1 MPREPLRRTLLAGK
15 RLYRLIGGGHADNLL
30 AAVRGCCGPRSARKS
45 PFALLLSHVT
55 HAAASILKTNNR
67 PEWTGCHPNLTKMKP
82 PRGVGPPGGMYRV
95 DPWLS
100 RSAGGAVQLL
110 TTAVQLLFASIEADS
125 ALGVFRWFEVAH
137 FNDFFL
143 SSHTVYLFRFVCCW
157 LMSVAPK
164 SS

>member
-1 MPREPLRRTLLAGK
+1 ME
-15 RLYRLIGGGHADNLL
+15 
-30 AAVRGCCGPRSARKS
+30 
-45 PFALLLSHVT
+45 
-55 HAAASILKTNNR
+55 
-67 PEWTGCHPNLTKMKP
+67 P
-82 PRGVGPPGGMYRV
+82 PRGFGPEAACSDR
-95 DPWLS
+95 PWLVG
-100 RSAGGAVQLL
+100 SAGEAVRLP
-110 TTAVQLLFASIEADS
+110 TIAVGLPVASIEADS